1 MGEMEIIEYK
11 GFDIKLFQDES
22 PESPREW
29 DNLGTMMCFHPGY
42 NLGDKHNMSVEEMLE
57 TVRRRDVLALPLVL
71 LDHSGLWMKVR
82 SGWSEDPGGW
92 DTSRVGFIY
101 VTYETLRKE
110 YSVKH
115 ITKTVLL
122 KAENV
127 LRSEVRV
134 YSDYLEGSVY
144 GYEVEDKDGE
154 MIDSCCGFYG
164 DEGWKWALSEA
175 KGTVD
180 SLVDGEL
187 WKRSQMEQLGMFSRE
202 VGV

>member
-29 DNLGTMMCFHPGY
+29 DNLGTMMCFHPRY
-42 NLGDKHNMSVEEMLE
+42 NLGDKHTMSVEEMLE
-57 TVRRRDVLALPLVL
+57 VVGRKDVLALPLVL
-71 LDHSGLWMKVR
+71 LDHSGLWMKVG
-82 SGWSEDPGGW
+82 SSFSCDSGGW
-92 DTSRVGFIY
+92 DTSKVGFIY
-101 VTYETLRKE
+101 VTYEKLRKE

-115 ITKTVLL
+115 ITKKVRVM
-122 KAENV
+122 AENV
-127 LRSEVRV
+127 LRGEVSV

-144 GYEVEDKDGE
+144 GYVVKGKDGE